1 MLIRPNHAPPWL
13 QTELIG
19 VLSTLPLR
27 PDGVRGTL
35 EFVFAVHPTSTVKN
49 SEAATPQKQGANIT
63 HEALKL
69 ATAMLATPP
78 KRVRPEAW
86 YSGIAPQLLK
96 LLDGDDGP
104 EMTKVASYVIGF
116 GILGRKDFGAPGTP
130 GWKAFAG
137 PMLRQVNPSI
147 SASPGP
153 GGEDEDDIVDLR
165 QDKVLVSSEQ
175 LALGLRRLKTLVV
188 THPNPSLCKRLV
200 RPVLLS
206 LWSLA
211 SWPQLDARARED
223 FSHPALE
230 LLKIYL
236 KLGVP
241 ADIYDFF
248 IQHLTYTGPGETTKP
263 PWQFKLGA
271 DGMLHIVTPR
281 SILGSGQQHSLI
293 NVAEVDARLN
303 VFMDLLEATA
313 SEVDISTIFLDLFR
327 KWLESTQNPKT
338 GQILIKEEDE
348 PREDAVKKI
357 VELKL
362 LQIMMEKWPEKVIS
376 RSDHALELVSQVLD
390 NPEVTH
396 GEEEGTA
403 VALSILNLVIT
414 APRFRKA
421 NLNPEVL
428 RRLEVSLDKLSKLPE
443 SDVVGTARNLS
454 LLLKYRDEV
463 DDEAE
468 LSAPPTDRQV
478 EDRKTYN
485 LAVSYIVQVDSPPP
499 VRMEG
504 LNLLSGLV
512 QSHSPVLD
520 IPAILV
526 IMSSLL
532 TSDEDYINLKV
543 IKIYTLLANAHPKSV
558 VRELLDHYVD
568 PQEKATVDTRLRF
581 GEALTQVVDR
591 LGQTFAGD
599 LAQDVCN
606 ALLSTAG
613 RRGYRPRTERRQ
625 AKDAAAAARKKK
637 EDDEVWGGEAPDI
650 DALKD
655 EIEGVSEEE
664 RARNEII
671 ARIVSGW
678 ESKRGTEDIR
688 IRASALSIF
697 AVGMETNI
705 VGIRSEAIS
714 NSVDLA
720 VNILT
725 LESEEEKGILR
736 RSAVL
741 LILDF
746 VKALEKARQEKRKLG
761 FGLTGQS
768 REDIL
773 RVLEYVA
780 GTDNDGLVRQHAGD
794 VVESLR
800 NYEMISAL
808 PDLSKEEQTPLMGRL
823 AGLAINP
830 VLDISP
836 DLGGPNPGKRHELGT
851 MGGRPRIEEIE

>member
-13 QTELIG
+13 QSELIG
-19 VLSTLPLR
+19 VLTTLPLR
-27 PDGVRGTL
+27 SDGVRGTL

-130 GWKAFAG
+130 GWKAFAE
-137 PMLRQVNPSI
+137 PMLRQINPSL
-147 SASPGP
+147 STTAAPG
-153 GGEDEDDIVDLR
+153 EEVIDDIVDLSH
-165 QDKVLVSSEQ
+165 DKVLVSSEQ
-175 LALGLRRLKTLVV
+175 LALALRRLKTLVV
-188 THPNPSLCKRLV
+188 SHPNPSLCKRLV
-200 RPVLLS
+200 RPVLLP
-206 LWSLA
+206 LWALA
-211 SWPQLDARARED
+211 SWPELGSQAKEA
-223 FSHPALE
+223 FSNPALD

-248 IQHLTYTGPGETTKP
+248 IQHLTYTGPAESAKT
-263 PWQFKLGA
+263 PWQFKLA
-271 DGMLHIVTPR
+271 TDCMLRIVAPR
-281 SILGSGQQHSLI
+281 SIIGSSQQQSKI
-293 NVAEVDARLN
+293 NLAKVDARLN

-313 SEVDISTIFLDLFR
+313 SDVDISSIFLDLFK
-327 KWLESTQNPKT
+327 KWLDSKPQHKA
-338 GQILIKEEDE
+338 GQIIVMEIDE
-348 PREDAVKKI
+348 PQDDAVKKI

-362 LQIMMEKWPEKVIS
+362 LQAMMEKWPEKVIS

-421 NLNPEVL
+421 SVDPDVL

-454 LLLKYRDEV
+454 LLLKYRDEMG
-463 DDEAE
+463 DEAE

-520 IPAILV
+520 IPAVLV

-558 VRELLDHYVD
+558 VRDLLDHYVD

-581 GEALTQVVDR
+581 GEALTQVIER
-591 LGQTFAGD
+591 LGETFSGD

-613 RRGYRPRTERRQ
+613 RRGYRPKTERRQ

-637 EDDEVWGGEAPDI
+637 EDDEVWGGEAPDV

-655 EIEGVSEEE
+655 EIEGISEEE

-688 IRASALSIF
+688 VRASALSIL

-705 VGIRSEAIS
+705 VGIGSEAIS

-720 VNILT
+720 INILT
-725 LESEEEKGILR
+725 LEPEEEKGILR

-746 VKALEKARQEKRKLG
+746 VKALETARREKRKLG
-761 FGLTGQS
+761 FGLTEQS

-773 RVLEYVA
+773 RVLEYIA
-780 GTDNDGLVRQHAGD
+780 GTDNDGLVRQHAND
-794 VVESLR
+794 VVESLK

-808 PDLSKEEQTPLMGRL
+808 PDLSKEEQMPLMGRL

-830 VLDISP
+830 VLEISP
-836 DLGGPNPGKRHELGT
+836 DLGRSNPGERHELGT
-851 MGGRPRIEEIE
+851 TGGRPRIEEIE

>member
-1 MLIRPNHAPPWL
+1 
-13 QTELIG
+13 
-19 VLSTLPLR
+19 
-27 PDGVRGTL
+27 VRGTL

-63 HEALKL
+63 QEALKL

-86 YSGIAPQLLK
+86 FSGMAPQLLK

-104 EMTKVASYVIGF
+104 EMTKVAAYVIGF
-116 GILGRKDFGAPGTP
+116 GILGRKDFGAPGTA
-130 GWKAFAG
+130 GWKAFAE
-137 PMLRQVNPSI
+137 PMLRQVNPSL
-147 SASPGP
+147 STAAAP
-153 GGEDEDDIVDLR
+153 GGEGVDDIVDLS
-165 QDKVLVSSEQ
+165 QDKILVSSEQ
-175 LALGLRRLKTLVV
+175 LALGLRRLNTLVV
-188 THPNPSLCKRLV
+188 SHPNPSLCKRLV
-200 RPVLLS
+200 RPVLLP
-206 LWSLA
+206 LWALA
-211 SWPQLDARARED
+211 SWPQLDSEAKED
-223 FSHPALE
+223 FSNPALE

-241 ADIYDFF
+241 ADIYEFL
-248 IQHLTYTGPGETTKP
+248 IQYLTYTGPGETATP
-263 PWQFKLGA
+263 SWQFKLET
-271 DGMLHIVTPR
+271 DGMVRIVAPR
-281 SILGSGQQHSLI
+281 SILGSNRQSGII
-293 NVAEVDARLN
+293 NLADVDARLD

-313 SEVDISTIFLDLFR
+313 SDVDISTIFLDLFR
-327 KWLESTQNPKT
+327 KWLDSKSKPST
-338 GQILIKEEDE
+338 GQILIKDEEE
-348 PREDAVKKI
+348 PQEDAVKKI

-362 LQIMMEKWPEKVIS
+362 LQAMMEKWPEKVIS
-376 RSDHALELVSQVLD
+376 RSDHALELVSQVLE

-414 APRFRKA
+414 APRFRRA
-421 NLNPEVL
+421 SLGPDVL
-428 RRLEVSLDKLSKLPE
+428 RRLEVSLGKLSKLPE

-468 LSAPPTDRQV
+468 LSPPPTDRQL

-504 LNLLSGLV
+504 LNLLSGLI

-581 GEALTQVVDR
+581 GEALTQVIER
-591 LGQTFAGD
+591 LGETFAGD
-599 LAQDVCN
+599 RAQDVCS

-613 RRGYRPRTERRQ
+613 RRGYRPKTERRQ

-637 EDDEVWGGEAPDI
+637 EDDEVWGGDAPDI

-655 EIEGVSEEE
+655 EIEGMSEEE
-664 RARNEII
+664 RARNAVI

-678 ESKRGTEDIR
+678 ESTRGTEDVR
-688 IRASALSIF
+688 IRASALSVF

-705 VGIRSEAIS
+705 GGVGSEAMS

-725 LESEEEKGILR
+725 LETEEEKGILR

-746 VKALEKARQEKRKLG
+746 VKALEQARQEKRKLG

-780 GTDNDGLVRQHAGD
+780 GTDNDGLVRQHAND

-800 NYEMISAL
+800 NYETISAL
-808 PDLSKEEQTPLMGRL
+808 PGMGKEEQTPFMGRL

-830 VLDISP
+830 ALDISP
-836 DLGGPNPGKRHELGT
+836 DRGGSNPGERHELGT
-851 MGGRPRIEEIE
+851 TGGRPRIEEIE